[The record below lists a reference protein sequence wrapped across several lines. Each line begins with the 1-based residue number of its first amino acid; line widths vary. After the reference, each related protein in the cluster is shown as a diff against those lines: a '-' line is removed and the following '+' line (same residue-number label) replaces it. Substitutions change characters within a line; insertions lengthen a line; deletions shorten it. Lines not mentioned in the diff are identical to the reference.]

1 METKT
6 FPWKV
11 QISANLH
18 YLKEYVLLKKFYQLK
33 AQRESCFSGFL
44 TDLVIDTQKY
54 YYYMVMEKQEKDR
67 ESQEKEDQHKSP
79 QKQVESPEAL

>member
-33 AQRESCFSGFL
+33 AKRESCFSGFL

-54 YYYMVMEKQEKDR
+54 YYYMVMEKTGKR
-67 ESQEKEDQHKSP
+67 
-79 QKQVESPEAL
+79 